1 MVRTLQSVS
10 SPATRC
16 SILLICSS
24 LAPNYEKLGKLYTD
38 NADFA
43 SKVTIAKI
51 DATLNDVPD
60 EIGGFPTI
68 KLYPAGAKDSPVEY
82 SGSRTI
88 EDLANFV
95 KESGKYKID
104 AYVED
109 TVMEDADQDTM
120 IKAAPAATVSEEA
133 SGAAESIKS
142 VVSKAAEAAKT
153 VVGDTDEEMGDHDEL

>member
-1 MVRTLQSVS
+1 MFPMRLAVSLPSSCTQLVPKTPQSS
-10 SPATRC
+10 TP
-16 SILLICSS
+16 
-24 LAPNYEKLGKLYTD
+24 
-38 NADFA
+38 
-43 SKVTIAKI
+43 
-51 DATLNDVPD
+51 
-60 EIGGFPTI
+60 
-68 KLYPAGAKDSPVEY
+68 
-82 SGSRTI
+82 GSRTI

-142 VVSKAAEAAKT
+142 AVSKAAEAAKT
-153 VVGDTDEEMGDHDEL
+153 VVGDTDEDMGDHDEL